1 MSFYCYLLSTTT
13 GKNTYVGATT
23 DPDRRLEQHNG
34 KRSGGARATSIQV
47 ARGEEWRRVC
57 AIEGIPEWRSALQ
70 IEWRW
75 KQLSRKETSK
85 DPMTRRLCALH
96 TLFTMDKPTTT
107 AIPYE
112 AYPDGIPTIVWES
125 KEDQQH
131 FFTLTP
137 FMKHPEEFKARQIVR
152 PASDP
157 IRSSPS
163 DPSE

>member
-1 MSFYCYLLSTTT
+1 MSFYCYLLSTRS
-13 GKNTYVGATT
+13 GNNTYVGATT

-34 KRSGGARATSIQV
+34 KKAGGARATSIQV
-47 ARGEEWRRVC
+47 ARGEEWRRIC

-85 DPMTRRLCALH
+85 DPMTRRLRALCV
-96 TLFTMDKPTTT
+96 LFELEKPTTA

-112 AYPDGIPTIVWES
+112 AYPEGIPCIVWES
-125 KEDQQH
+125 EQDYLH
-131 FFTLTP
+131 FLTITQ
-137 FMKHPEEFKARQIVR
+137 MKSLKVRQIVR
-152 PASDP
+152 PASDL
-157 IRSSPS
+157 IQSSPS